1 MPPRT
6 TPLRRSV
13 VAAVTILLL
22 GLLGCSDGTGPDTGF
37 TVTVTTSQD
46 SPAAV
51 FVGDDGLP
59 VIECTVGFQATATGT
74 GRATWLDAV
83 LKFYVGRDRST
94 PVDSAVFAAADVQA
108 AWGHTEIGS
117 GETQFTGL
125 DIRGGIPFTVT
136 LDFRYRPTGGGVRT
150 ARVAYTCGLAV
161 PPNAV
166 PPVIRTLTV
175 SHDGPVEPGDSLG
188 IQYDVDGQVALWL
201 TTVQLSGPCLLRQ
214 SFLEYPQLITSRT
227 AFLHLPAACA
237 LGVPI
242 TVTVGVLDA
251 ALQESS
257 RSLATGVSL
266 VDTTPPQIGAQYAPP
281 TGGSFTDVLGGDYF
295 GGDSIDVLLYASDNH
310 VLQSVIWE
318 IAPAG
323 LRDSLIVNAAYVFR
337 QIRIPV
343 PVGFTGPVELR
354 LYAHDAV
361 RLTSDTLRS
370 APDSVRVY
378 PTVARP
384 TAWTTVDGEIRDLAI
399 DPSRGVIYLLQANQG
414 RIAVL
419 DVATLTVTRT
429 VSVPAAIALDLS
441 PGGDSLVV
449 ALAQP
454 RALGIIDLRQ
464 GELTPTILPLALDT
478 AITQYP
484 QALRIAANGKAFVS
498 FWGTTAAANTLLE
511 VDLATGTQRFRTEAG
526 DAGQV
531 GGGVLGASY
540 DRTVLV
546 LNGGAGMFQRY
557 TSADDAFGAAGSTI
571 RPGVTT
577 VLDSTGRTVA
587 IGLDVYDADL
597 QFLRE
602 VRSRA
607 FTNGVPTALS
617 PDGAYM
623 YHTWFRDVVRSR
635 VSDGAILDRSLNPI
649 LSSIVRVSADGAL
662 LVTAENNCC
671 GSSPISIIRL
681 R

>member
-1 MPPRT
+1 MPLPT
-6 TPLRRSV
+6 TPRRRPV
-13 VAAVTILLL
+13 VAAGTILLL
-22 GLLGCSDGTGPDTGF
+22 GLLGCNDGTGPDTGL

-83 LKFYVGRDRST
+83 LKFYIGRDQTT
-94 PVDSAVFAAADVQA
+94 PVDSAVFPAADVQA

-117 GETQFTGL
+117 GERQIAGL
-125 DIRGGIPFTVT
+125 DIRAGIPFTIT
-136 LDFRYRPTGGGVRT
+136 LDFRYRPSGGAVRA
-150 ARVAYTCGLAV
+150 ARVAYRCGVSV

-166 PPVIRTLTV
+166 PPAIRTLTV
-175 SHDGPVEPGDSLG
+175 PHDGPVEPGDSLG
-188 IQYDVDGQVALWL
+188 IQYEVDGQVALWL
-201 TTVQLSGPCLLRQ
+201 TTVELSGPCLVRQ
-214 SFLEYPQLITSRT
+214 AFLEYPQLTTSRT

-237 LGVPI
+237 LSVPI
-242 TVTVGVLDA
+242 TATVRVLDA

-266 VDTTPPQIGAQYAPP
+266 VDTTPPHIAAQYLPP

-318 IAPAG
+318 IAPGG
-323 LRDSLIVNAAYVFR
+323 LRDSLVVNGPEVFR

-343 PVGFTGPVELR
+343 PVGFTGSVELR

-361 RLTSDTLRS
+361 QLTSDTLRS

-378 PTVARP
+378 PTVSRP
-384 TAWTTVDGEIRDLAI
+384 TAWTAVDGEIRDLAI
-399 DPSRGVIYLLQANQG
+399 DPSRGVIYLLQSNQG

-419 DVATLTVTRT
+419 DIATLMVTRT
-429 VSVPAAIALDLS
+429 VPVPAAAAFDLS

-454 RALGIIDLRQ
+454 RALAIIDLRQ
-464 GELTPTILPLALDT
+464 DDLTPTILPLVLDT

-484 QALRIAANGKAFVS
+484 QTLRIAANGRAFVA
-498 FWGTTAAANTLLE
+498 FWGTTGTANTLLE
-511 VDLATGTQRFRTEAG
+511 VDLATGAQRFRADAG
-526 DAGQV
+526 DGGLV
-531 GGGVLGASY
+531 GGGALAASY

-546 LNGGAGMFQRY
+546 LNGGPGMFQRY
-557 TSADDAFGAAGSTI
+557 TSADDAFGAAGSPI
-571 RPGVTT
+571 RPGTNT

-587 IGLDVYDADL
+587 VGLDVYDADL

-602 VRSRA
+602 VRSRV
-607 FTNGVPTALS
+607 FSNGVPTALS
-617 PDGAYM
+617 PDGAYI
-623 YHTWFRDVVRSR
+623 YATWFRDIVRSR
-635 VSDGAILDRSLNPI
+635 VSDGAILDRFLNPI
-649 LSSIVRVSADGAL
+649 LSSTVRVSADGAL
-662 LVTAENNCC
+662 LVTADNNCC
-671 GSSPISIIRL
+671 GVSPISIIRL